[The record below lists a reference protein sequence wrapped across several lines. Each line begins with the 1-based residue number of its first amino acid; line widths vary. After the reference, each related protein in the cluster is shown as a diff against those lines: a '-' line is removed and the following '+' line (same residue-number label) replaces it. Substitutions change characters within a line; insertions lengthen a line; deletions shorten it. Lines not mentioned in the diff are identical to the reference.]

1 MEYIFIVV
9 LTMADLVLVYLF
21 VQERKKTKRNEALG
35 GDSQSGG
42 NGGDA
47 SATEPEG
54 IVPSGQVL
62 KAEEEAKVDMI
73 TREIHHRVKN
83 NFQTVSSLLNLQ
95 TRYLQDELAKN
106 TLWESQNRIKSMAL
120 IHQQLYQREETGSI
134 NMVEYLD
141 ELVKEL
147 VYSYNAEEKGI
158 EIKADVE
165 EMELHAEVAVPLGLI
180 VHELVLNSF
189 KYAFPDNR
197 AGIITIKIWRTP
209 GTLQMVV
216 NDDGVGLPEGM
227 EPLKVKTSYGMRL
240 VILFTQE
247 LKGEV
252 RYESEGGKGTQA
264 IFSCPI
270 N

>member
-1 MEYIFIVV
+1 MEYALIAVFALSTLIF
-9 LTMADLVLVYLF
+9 VYLYL
-21 VQERKKTKRNEALG
+21 QEKNKSDKI
-35 GDSQSGG
+35 
-42 NGGDA
+42 
-47 SATEPEG
+47 EPVSPEL
-54 IVPSGQVL
+54 Q
-62 KAEEEAKVDMI
+62 AEEESKVDMI

-95 TRYLQDELAKN
+95 TRYLQNDLAKE

-120 IHQQLYQREETGSI
+120 IHQQLYQREKTGSI

-141 ELVKEL
+141 ELVREL
-147 VYSYNAEEKGI
+147 VFSYNADEKGI
-158 EIKADVE
+158 GIKADVE
-165 EMELHAEVAVPLGLI
+165 DMELHAEVAVPLGLI

-189 KYAFPDNR
+189 KYAFPEQRKGVIVIKLWSEGNR
-197 AGIITIKIWRTP
+197 
-209 GTLQMVV
+209 LNLLVS
-216 NDDGVGLPEGM
+216 DDGVGLPDGM

-252 RYESEGGKGTQA
+252 KYESERNQGTRA
-264 IFSCPI
+264 IFNCPL

>member
-1 MEYIFIVV
+1 MEYALIAVFALSTLLFIFLYLQEKKKSDKIEPSS
-9 LTMADLVLVYLF
+9 TDL
-21 VQERKKTKRNEALG
+21 QK
-35 GDSQSGG
+35 
-42 NGGDA
+42 DA
-47 SATEPEG
+47 
-54 IVPSGQVL
+54 
-62 KAEEEAKVDMI
+62 EAKVDMI

-95 TRYLQDELAKN
+95 TRYLQSELAKGI
-106 TLWESQNRIKSMAL
+106 LWESQNRIKSMAL

-141 ELVKEL
+141 ELVREL
-147 VYSYNAEEKGI
+147 VFSYNADEKGI
-158 EIKADVE
+158 VIKADVE

-189 KYAFPDNR
+189 KYAFPAQR
-197 AGIITIKIWRTP
+197 KGIIVIKLWGEGNR
-209 GTLQMVV
+209 LNLLVS
-216 NDDGVGLPEGM
+216 DDGVGLPEGM

-252 RYESEGGKGTQA
+252 RYESEREEGTRA
-264 IFSCPI
+264 IFHCPL